1 MSDVIENTAPVVT
14 APAKVRQMA
23 FTILEDGTIQAT
35 FGDNVAPATLNPSAV
50 PEAVQLA
57 AIAEGLISRTRSY
70 IGRLEGNDRTPEK
83 MREQCLIGFNNLLQ
97 GTWKLER
104 GQGGGSTEYTIEVRA
119 ALLFRQLKAKAK
131 GEDCADTLETVAGMW
146 AGFTDDQKKQVKA
159 LPRYQQALAT
169 VKAEAAAAK
178 AEKLAKKADADEA
191 DSPF

>member
-1 MSDVIENTAPVVT
+1 MTDETTPVVT

-35 FGDNVAPATLNPSAV
+35 FGDNVEPATLNPSAV

-70 IGRLEGNDRTPEK
+70 IGRLEGDDRTPEK
-83 MREQCLIGFNNLLQ
+83 MREQCLVGFNNLLA

-131 GEDCADTLETVAGMW
+131 GEECADTLETVAGMW

>member
-1 MSDVIENTAPVVT
+1 MSDENTPVVT

-35 FGDNVAPATLNPSAV
+35 FGDNVEPATLNPSAV

-70 IGRLEGNDRTPEK
+70 IGRLEGDDRTPEK
-83 MREQCLIGFNNLLQ
+83 MREQCLVGFNNLLA

-131 GEDCADTLETVAGMW
+131 GEECTDTLETVAGMW

>member
-1 MSDVIENTAPVVT
+1 MTEETNPVVT

-35 FGDNVAPATLNPSAV
+35 FGDNVEPATLNPSAV

-70 IGRLEGNDRTPEK
+70 IGRLEGDDRTPEK
-83 MREQCLIGFNNLLQ
+83 MREQCLVGFNNLLA

-131 GEDCADTLETVAGMW
+131 GEECADTLETVAGMW

>member
-1 MSDVIENTAPVVT
+1 MTEETTPVVT

-35 FGDNVAPATLNPSAV
+35 FGDNVEPATLNPSAV

-70 IGRLEGNDRTPEK
+70 IGRLEGDDRTPEK
-83 MREQCLIGFNNLLQ
+83 MREQCLVGFNNLLA

-131 GEDCADTLETVAGMW
+131 GEECTDTLETVAGMW

>member
-1 MSDVIENTAPVVT
+1 MSDENTPVQAP

-35 FGDNVAPATLNPSAV
+35 FGDNVEPATLNPSAV

-70 IGRLEGNDRTPEK
+70 IGRLEGDDRTPEK
-83 MREQCLIGFNNLLQ
+83 MREQCLVGFNNLLA

>member
-1 MSDVIENTAPVVT
+1 MSDENTTPVVT

-35 FGDNVAPATLNPSAV
+35 FGDNVEPATLNPSAV

-70 IGRLEGNDRTPEK
+70 IGRLEGDDRTPEK
-83 MREQCLIGFNNLLQ
+83 MREQCLVGFNNLLQ

-131 GEDCADTLETVAGMW
+131 GEECADTLETVAGMW